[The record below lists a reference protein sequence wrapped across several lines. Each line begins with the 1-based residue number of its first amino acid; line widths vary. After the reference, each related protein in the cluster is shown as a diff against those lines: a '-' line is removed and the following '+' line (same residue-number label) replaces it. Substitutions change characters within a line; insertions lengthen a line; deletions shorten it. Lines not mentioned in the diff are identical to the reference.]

1 MNSTYFDKI
10 IDDISNENL
19 EFSISDYFISI
30 LNKKNKRTIL
40 YQNVIKNIDTMMNI
54 ERYLKLILEMSVMK
68 DVLFDDHQKIV
79 FDSVTNLSNVNRLFS
94 ENNESNDNSSEYN
107 EENLKTISNA
117 MKLMNSRNNNID
129 IKMLSLI

>member
-1 MNSTYFDKI
+1 MNSDFDKI

-30 LNKKNKRTIL
+30 LNKKNKRSIL
-40 YQNVIKNIDTMMNI
+40 YLNVIKNIDTMMNI

-94 ENNESNDNSSEYN
+94 ENNESNDNISEYN
-107 EENLKTISNA
+107 EENLKIISNA

>member
-1 MNSTYFDKI
+1 MLI
-10 IDDISNENL
+10 
-19 EFSISDYFISI
+19 
-30 LNKKNKRTIL
+30 KKNKRSIL
-40 YQNVIKNIDTMMNI
+40 YLNVIKNIDTMMNI

-79 FDSVTNLSNVNRLFS
+79 FDSVTNLSNVKRLFS
-94 ENNESNDNSSEYN
+94 ENNESNDNISEYN

>member
-1 MNSTYFDKI
+1 MNSDFDKI

-40 YQNVIKNIDTMMNI
+40 YQNVIKNIDTMMNF

>member
-1 MNSTYFDKI
+1 MNSDFDKI

-30 LNKKNKRTIL
+30 LNKKNKRSIL
-40 YQNVIKNIDTMMNI
+40 YLNVIKNIDTMMNI

-94 ENNESNDNSSEYN
+94 ENNESNDNISEYN
-107 EENLKTISNA
+107 EENLKIISNA
-117 MKLMNSRNNNID
+117 MKLMNCRNNNII